1 MDISLIA
8 IKKTIINILHRYH
21 IVLFVVLVVGGLVI
35 MVFYLN
41 SILVQSSQSD
51 GYTSTSNNATFDQ
64 ATIDRIKQLRTVNEN
79 QSQLDF
85 SGRSNPFIE

>member
-8 IKKTIINILHRYH
+8 IKKAIITFLHRYH
-21 IVLFVVLVVGGLVI
+21 VILFVVLVVGGLVV

-41 SILVQSSQSD
+41 GILVQSSQSD

-64 ATIDRIKQLRTVNEN
+64 ATIDRIKQLRTINEN